1 MGMSPRLLRPRATG
15 FSPKSI
21 SGLLVWLD
29 ANDAS
34 SYTIATGISEW
45 RDKSGNGRTFSQ
57 STGNN
62 QPVVSATKQNGMT
75 LFEFD
80 GTNDRLTATGNWL
93 QIANCT
99 LFAAFKRNSGAYGGI
114 IASSGNFDNSP
125 GLLID
130 SSSPVVRGYSNFSP
144 GAAGSATTFQVMSG
158 TVTNGD
164 TVAFTNGTQSDSD
177 AASGSLGSDQT
188 TTSIG
193 TYRTT
198 AANYLNGLLGEVL
211 AFSRVLT
218 ASERRTVEA
227 YLGKKWGV
235 TVA

>member
-1 MGMSPRLLRPRATG
+1 MSMSPRLLRPRGTG
-15 FSPKSI
+15 FDPKSI
-21 SGLLVWLD
+21 SGLLVWMD

-34 SYTIATGISEW
+34 TYTIATGVSEW

-62 QPVVSATKQNGMT
+62 QPLVSATRQNGKT
-75 LFEFD
+75 LFELD
-80 GTNDRLTATGNWL
+80 GSNDRLTATGNWL

-99 LFAAFKRNSGAYGGI
+99 LFAAFKRNAGTFGGI
-114 IASSGNFDNSP
+114 IASSGNLDNSP
-125 GLLID
+125 GIIVD
-130 SSSPVVRGYSNFSP
+130 NSSPAIRGYGNFSI
-144 GAAGSATTFQVMSG
+144 GAAGSATAFQVLSG
-158 TVTNGD
+158 TVTNGA

-188 TTSIG
+188 ITSIG

-198 AANYLNGLLGEVL
+198 AANYFNGLLGEIL
-211 AFSRVLT
+211 AYNRVLT
-218 ASERRTVEA
+218 VTERRAVQS